1 VKKKARILGWT
12 GTVLVVSL
20 FLFFFS
26 GCGNKRD
33 QAKEHVDLGIA
44 YFEERKAEEALQEFR
59 QAIQVDPDY
68 ADAHF
73 HMGGLL
79 HALKAYPSA
88 IKEYEEVLR
97 INPYYPKIHTAMANI
112 YYERGLRAWGRAIK
126 LDRLTYWEPDTLRQL
141 PFKDRDELVDLIEG
155 YQEKLTAD
163 TVDAETFSKLSQA
176 YFVLASEEYQ
186 KAVQANPSDT
196 SAQLYLG
203 LTYSEQG
210 YPARAMAQH
219 GILKNLDP
227 RAGELLLTVLKQK
240 ENESEELKESK
251 KRR

>member
-97 INPYYPKIHTAMANI
+97 INPHYPKIHTGMANV
-112 YYERGLRAWGRAIK
+112 YYERGLKAWGRAIK

-141 PFKDRDELVDLIEG
+141 PFKDRDELADLIEG
-155 YQEKLTAD
+155 YQEKLRAD

-176 YFVLASEEYQ
+176 YFVLAAEEYQ
-186 KAVQANPSDT
+186 KAVQANSSDT
-196 SAQLYLG
+196 TAQLYLG

-210 YPARAMAQH
+210 YPVRVMAQH
-219 GILKNLDP
+219 EILRKLDP

-240 ENESEELKESK
+240 ENESEDLKESR